1 MDFELGSK
9 SANLAEQSVHG
20 MAEANTACFRC
31 SINRWQITVVYHW
44 LSNDSDT
51 CYMILAIKCLRL
63 NTQCIGLQF
72 KDKKNQV
79 TLKNI
84 YYGKER
90 LFASI
95 ELMNAMV
102 FLC

>member
-1 MDFELGSK
+1 
-9 SANLAEQSVHG
+9 
-20 MAEANTACFRC
+20 
-31 SINRWQITVVYHW
+31 
-44 LSNDSDT
+44 
-51 CYMILAIKCLRL
+51 MILAIKCLRL